1 MKSIQI
7 NAINK
12 ELEELEKNK
21 ELIPTTIKKLRAEE
35 ILINIT
41 IKPTLLMDSPIK
53 IEKELEFL
61 LYLRHNYPI
70 NAPRLYFLTK
80 DENLN
85 FYDGRDI
92 LEDIIKES
100 WTNQYKIT
108 SIINSIPKFII
119 DYLTNKKNNNEKI
132 IGKFYLD
139 EIYYLDIIRKL
150 PFKFFGQVNEI
161 TIMNGKNEIEESRFL
176 FITENFFLLFID
188 TGLFN
193 VGNMK
198 LSFWAYIKSLD
209 TIKQTRGSNL
219 CEFIWKVKF
228 NKKFSLKIK
237 SFDDDNI
244 INIMMDNLKN
254 ENIDYKLTTKNL
266 GPKSGELPK
275 IDIEKVEEDI
285 IHAEINLKN
294 PDNINEDNVNN
305 IVELY
310 NKAIQYYSA
319 VNDKKYEIYTKK
331 IQDIIVDPKL
341 GELLNKAIE
350 KNKKNEG
357 NDKEKEKKI
366 KKDIKIEEKKEEVKI
381 EEKKEDIKIEEKKE
395 EVKIDEKKEDIKI
408 DEKKEDIKNE
418 EKNIIDNNSEE
429 QKNNKKDEEEQIIE
443 KNIETNKKLETLNEK
458 IIQEKEEKKE
468 EIKEEKKEDTI
479 KTEPEIKKEE
489 TVKVNVK
496 KEDLNL
502 NFDDDDD

>member
-21 ELIPTTIKKLRAEE
+21 ELIPTSIKRLRAEE

-41 IKPTLLMDSPIK
+41 IKPTLLIDSPIK

-61 LYLRHNYPI
+61 LYLRHNFPI

-92 LEDIIKES
+92 LEDIIEES
-100 WTNQYKIT
+100 WSNQYKIT

-119 DYLTNKKNNNEKI
+119 DYLKNKINDNEKI
-132 IGKFYLD
+132 VGKFYLD
-139 EIYYLDIIRKL
+139 EIYNLDILKKL

-228 NKKFSLKIK
+228 NKTFSLKIK

-244 INIMMDNLKN
+244 VNIMMENLKH

-285 IHAEINLKN
+285 IHSEINLKN
-294 PDNINEDNVNN
+294 PDNLNEDNVNN

-310 NKAIQYYSA
+310 KKAVQYYSA

-341 GELLNKAIE
+341 GELYNKAIE
-350 KNKKNEG
+350 KKKENE
-357 NDKEKEKKI
+357 EKEKKI
-366 KKDIKIEEKKEEVKI
+366 KEEENKNEEIKK

-395 EVKIDEKKEDIKI
+395 EVKIEEKNEEEKKIEENNKSEEKLNEKIEEKKE
-408 DEKKEDIKNE
+408 
-418 EKNIIDNNSEE
+418 
-429 QKNNKKDEEEQIIE
+429 KDEI
-443 KNIETNKKLETLNEK
+443 KETNTENNNEKLETLNAKNNSPEK
-458 IIQEKEEKKE
+458 QEKKE
-468 EIKEEKKEDTI
+468 EIKEETKDENKK
-479 KTEPEIKKEE
+479 KTEPETIKKEE

-496 KEDLNL
+496 KGDLNL

>member
-21 ELIPTTIKKLRAEE
+21 ELIPTSIKRLRAEE

-41 IKPTLLMDSPIK
+41 IKPTLLIDSPIK

-61 LYLRHNYPI
+61 LYLRHNFPI

-92 LEDIIKES
+92 LEDIIEES
-100 WTNQYKIT
+100 WSNQYKIT

-119 DYLTNKKNNNEKI
+119 DYLKNKINDNEKI
-132 IGKFYLD
+132 VGKFYLD
-139 EIYYLDIIRKL
+139 EIYNLDILKKL

-228 NKKFSLKIK
+228 NKTFSLKIK

-244 INIMMDNLKN
+244 VNIMMENLKH

-285 IHAEINLKN
+285 IHSEINLKN
-294 PDNINEDNVNN
+294 PDNLNEDNVNN

-310 NKAIQYYSA
+310 KKAVQYYSA

-341 GELLNKAIE
+341 GELYNKAIE
-350 KNKKNEG
+350 KKKENE
-357 NDKEKEKKI
+357 EKEKKI
-366 KKDIKIEEKKEEVKI
+366 KEEENKNEEIKE

-395 EVKIDEKKEDIKI
+395 EVKIEEKNEEEKKIEENNKSEEKLNEKIEEKKE
-408 DEKKEDIKNE
+408 
-418 EKNIIDNNSEE
+418 
-429 QKNNKKDEEEQIIE
+429 KDEI
-443 KNIETNKKLETLNEK
+443 KETNTENNNEKLETLNAKNNSPEK
-458 IIQEKEEKKE
+458 QEKKE
-468 EIKEEKKEDTI
+468 EIKEETKDENKK
-479 KTEPEIKKEE
+479 KTEPETIKKEE

-496 KEDLNL
+496 KGDLNL

>member
-1 MKSIQI
+1 MFTFFSYLKMKSIQL

-21 ELIPTTIKKLRAEE
+21 ELIPTSIKRLRAEE

-41 IKPTLLMDSPIK
+41 IKPTLLIDSPIK

-61 LYLRHNYPI
+61 LYLRHNFPI

-92 LEDIIKES
+92 LEDIIEES
-100 WTNQYKIT
+100 WSNQYKIT

-119 DYLTNKKNNNEKI
+119 DYLKNKINDNTKI
-132 IGKFYLD
+132 VGKFYLD
-139 EIYYLDIIRKL
+139 EIYNLDILKKL
-150 PFKFFGQVNEI
+150 PFKFFGQVTEI

-244 INIMMDNLKN
+244 VNIMMENLKH

-285 IHAEINLKN
+285 IHSEINLKN
-294 PDNINEDNVNN
+294 PDNLNEDNVNN

-310 NKAIQYYSA
+310 KKAVQYYSA

-350 KNKKNEG
+350 KKKENE
-357 NDKEKEKKI
+357 EKEKKI
-366 KKDIKIEEKKEEVKI
+366 KEEENKNEEIKK

-395 EVKIDEKKEDIKI
+395 EVKIEEKNEEEKKIEENNKSEEKLNEKIEEKKE
-408 DEKKEDIKNE
+408 
-418 EKNIIDNNSEE
+418 
-429 QKNNKKDEEEQIIE
+429 KDEIKET
-443 KNIETNKKLETLNEK
+443 NIENNNEKLETLNAKNNSPEK
-458 IIQEKEEKKE
+458 QEKKE
-468 EIKEEKKEDTI
+468 EIKEETKDENKKKNRTRNN
-479 KTEPEIKKEE
+479 KKRRNSKSEC
-489 TVKVNVK
+489 
-496 KEDLNL
+496 
-502 NFDDDDD
+502 

>member
-21 ELIPTTIKKLRAEE
+21 ELIPTSIKRLRAEE

-41 IKPTLLMDSPIK
+41 IKPSLLIDSPIK

-61 LYLRHNYPI
+61 LYLRHNFPI

-92 LEDIIKES
+92 LEDIIEES
-100 WTNQYKIT
+100 WSNQYKIT

-119 DYLTNKKNNNEKI
+119 DYLKNKINDNEKI
-132 IGKFYLD
+132 VGKFYLD
-139 EIYYLDIIRKL
+139 EIYNLDILKKL

-228 NKKFSLKIK
+228 NKTFSLKIK

-244 INIMMDNLKN
+244 VNIMMENLKH

-285 IHAEINLKN
+285 IHSEINLKN
-294 PDNINEDNVNN
+294 PDNLNEDNVNN

-310 NKAIQYYSA
+310 KKAVQYYSA

-341 GELLNKAIE
+341 GELYNKAIE
-350 KNKKNEG
+350 KKKENE
-357 NDKEKEKKI
+357 EKEKKI
-366 KKDIKIEEKKEEVKI
+366 KEKENKNEEIKEEEKKENIKIEEKKEEVKI
-381 EEKKEDIKIEEKKE
+381 EERNEEEKKIEENNKSEEKLNEKIEEKKE
-395 EVKIDEKKEDIKI
+395 
-408 DEKKEDIKNE
+408 
-418 EKNIIDNNSEE
+418 
-429 QKNNKKDEEEQIIE
+429 KDEIKET
-443 KNIETNKKLETLNEK
+443 NIENNNEKLETLNAKNNSPEK
-458 IIQEKEEKKE
+458 QEKKE
-468 EIKEEKKEDTI
+468 EIKEETKDENKK
-479 KTEPEIKKEE
+479 KTEPETIKKEE

-496 KEDLNL
+496 KGDLNL

>member
-21 ELIPTTIKKLRAEE
+21 ELIPTSIKRLRAEE
-35 ILINIT
+35 ILIYIT
-41 IKPTLLMDSPIK
+41 IKPTLLIDSPIK

-61 LYLRHNYPI
+61 LYLRHNFPI

-92 LEDIIKES
+92 LEDIIEES
-100 WTNQYKIT
+100 WSNQYKIT

-119 DYLTNKKNNNEKI
+119 DYLKNKINDNEKI
-132 IGKFYLD
+132 VGKFYLD
-139 EIYYLDIIRKL
+139 EIYNLDILKKL

-228 NKKFSLKIK
+228 NKTFSLKIK

-244 INIMMDNLKN
+244 VNIMMENLKH

-285 IHAEINLKN
+285 IHSEINLKN
-294 PDNINEDNVNN
+294 PDNLNEDNVNN

-310 NKAIQYYSA
+310 KKAVQYYSA

-341 GELLNKAIE
+341 GELYNKAIE
-350 KNKKNEG
+350 KKKENE
-357 NDKEKEKKI
+357 EKEKKI
-366 KKDIKIEEKKEEVKI
+366 KEENKNEEIKE

-395 EVKIDEKKEDIKI
+395 EVKIEEKNEEEKKIEENNKSEEKLNEKIEEKKE
-408 DEKKEDIKNE
+408 
-418 EKNIIDNNSEE
+418 
-429 QKNNKKDEEEQIIE
+429 KDEI
-443 KNIETNKKLETLNEK
+443 KETNTENNNEKLETLNAKNNSPEK
-458 IIQEKEEKKE
+458 QEKKE
-468 EIKEEKKEDTI
+468 EIKEETKDENKK
-479 KTEPEIKKEE
+479 KTEPETIKKEE

-496 KEDLNL
+496 KGDLNL

>member
-21 ELIPTTIKKLRAEE
+21 ELIPTSIKRLRAEE

-41 IKPTLLMDSPIK
+41 IKPTLLIDSPIK

-61 LYLRHNYPI
+61 LYLRHNFPI

-92 LEDIIKES
+92 LEDIIEES
-100 WTNQYKIT
+100 WSNQYKIT

-119 DYLTNKKNNNEKI
+119 DYLKNKINDNTKI
-132 IGKFYLD
+132 VGKFYLD
-139 EIYYLDIIRKL
+139 EIYNLDILKKL

-228 NKKFSLKIK
+228 NKTFSLKIK

-244 INIMMDNLKN
+244 VNIMMENLKH

-285 IHAEINLKN
+285 IYSEINLKN
-294 PDNINEDNVNN
+294 PDNLNEDNVNN

-310 NKAIQYYSA
+310 KKAVQYYSA

-341 GELLNKAIE
+341 SELYNKAIE
-350 KNKKNEG
+350 KKKENE
-357 NDKEKEKKI
+357 EKEKKI
-366 KKDIKIEEKKEEVKI
+366 KEEENKNEEIKK

-395 EVKIDEKKEDIKI
+395 EVKIEEKNEEEKKIEENNKSEEKLNEKIEEKKE
-408 DEKKEDIKNE
+408 
-418 EKNIIDNNSEE
+418 
-429 QKNNKKDEEEQIIE
+429 KDEIKET
-443 KNIETNKKLETLNEK
+443 NIENNNEKLETLNAKNNSPEK
-458 IIQEKEEKKE
+458 QEKKE
-468 EIKEEKKEDTI
+468 EIKEETKDENKK
-479 KTEPEIKKEE
+479 KTEPETIKKEE

-496 KEDLNL
+496 KGDLNL

>member
-1 MKSIQI
+1 MKSIQL

-21 ELIPTTIKKLRAEE
+21 ELIPTSIKRLRAEE

-41 IKPTLLMDSPIK
+41 IKPTLLIDSPIK

-61 LYLRHNYPI
+61 LYLRHNFPI

-92 LEDIIKES
+92 LEDIIEES
-100 WTNQYKIT
+100 WSNQYKIT

-119 DYLTNKKNNNEKI
+119 DYLKNKINDNTKI
-132 IGKFYLD
+132 VGKFYLD
-139 EIYYLDIIRKL
+139 EIYNLDILKKL
-150 PFKFFGQVNEI
+150 PFKFFGQVTEI

-244 INIMMDNLKN
+244 VNIMMENLKH

-285 IHAEINLKN
+285 IHSEINLKN
-294 PDNINEDNVNN
+294 PDNLNEDNVNN

-310 NKAIQYYSA
+310 KKAVQYYSA

-350 KNKKNEG
+350 KKKENE
-357 NDKEKEKKI
+357 EKEKKI
-366 KKDIKIEEKKEEVKI
+366 KEEENKNEEIKK

-395 EVKIDEKKEDIKI
+395 EVKIEEKNEEEKKIEENNKSEEKLNEKIEEKKE
-408 DEKKEDIKNE
+408 
-418 EKNIIDNNSEE
+418 
-429 QKNNKKDEEEQIIE
+429 KDEIKET
-443 KNIETNKKLETLNEK
+443 NIENNNEKLETLNAKNNSPEK
-458 IIQEKEEKKE
+458 QEKKE
-468 EIKEEKKEDTI
+468 EIKEETKDENKKKNRTRNN
-479 KTEPEIKKEE
+479 KKRRNSKSEC
-489 TVKVNVK
+489 
-496 KEDLNL
+496 
-502 NFDDDDD
+502 

>member
-21 ELIPTTIKKLRAEE
+21 ELIPTSIKRLRAEE

-41 IKPTLLMDSPIK
+41 IKPSLLIDSPIK

-61 LYLRHNYPI
+61 LYLRHNFPI

-92 LEDIIKES
+92 LEDIIEES
-100 WTNQYKIT
+100 WSNQYKIT

-119 DYLTNKKNNNEKI
+119 DYLKNKINDNEKI
-132 IGKFYLD
+132 VGKFYLD
-139 EIYYLDIIRKL
+139 EIYNLDILKKL

-228 NKKFSLKIK
+228 NKTFSLKIK

-244 INIMMDNLKN
+244 VNIMMENLKH

-285 IHAEINLKN
+285 IHSEINLKN
-294 PDNINEDNVNN
+294 PDNLNEDNVNN

-310 NKAIQYYSA
+310 KKAVQYYSA

-350 KNKKNEG
+350 KKKENE
-357 NDKEKEKKI
+357 EKEKKI
-366 KKDIKIEEKKEEVKI
+366 KEKENKSEEIKEEK
-381 EEKKEDIKIEEKKE
+381 KKEDIKIEEKKE
-395 EVKIDEKKEDIKI
+395 EVKIEERNEEDKKIEENNKSEEKLNEKIEEKKE
-408 DEKKEDIKNE
+408 
-418 EKNIIDNNSEE
+418 
-429 QKNNKKDEEEQIIE
+429 KDEIKET
-443 KNIETNKKLETLNEK
+443 NIENNNEKLETLNAKNNSPEK
-458 IIQEKEEKKE
+458 QEKKE
-468 EIKEEKKEDTI
+468 EIKEETKDENKK
-479 KTEPEIKKEE
+479 KTEPETIKKEE

-496 KEDLNL
+496 KGDLNL

>member
-21 ELIPTTIKKLRAEE
+21 ELIPTSIKRLRAEE
-35 ILINIT
+35 IFINIT
-41 IKPTLLMDSPIK
+41 IKPTLLIDSPIK

-61 LYLRHNYPI
+61 LYLRHNFPI

-92 LEDIIKES
+92 LEDIIEES
-100 WTNQYKIT
+100 WSNQYKIT

-119 DYLTNKKNNNEKI
+119 DYLKNKINDNEKI
-132 IGKFYLD
+132 VGKFYLD
-139 EIYYLDIIRKL
+139 EIYNLDILKKL

-228 NKKFSLKIK
+228 NKTFSLKIK

-244 INIMMDNLKN
+244 VNIMMENLKH

-285 IHAEINLKN
+285 IHSEINLKN
-294 PDNINEDNVNN
+294 PDNLNEDNVNN

-310 NKAIQYYSA
+310 KKAVQYYSA

-341 GELLNKAIE
+341 GELYNKAIE
-350 KNKKNEG
+350 KKKENE
-357 NDKEKEKKI
+357 EKEKKI
-366 KKDIKIEEKKEEVKI
+366 KEKENKSEEIKEEKKKEDIKIEEKKEEVKI
-381 EEKKEDIKIEEKKE
+381 EEKNEEEKKIEENNKS
-395 EVKIDEKKEDIKI
+395 
-408 DEKKEDIKNE
+408 E
-418 EKNIIDNNSEE
+418 EK
-429 QKNNKKDEEEQIIE
+429 
-443 KNIETNKKLETLNEK
+443 
-458 IIQEKEEKKE
+458 
-468 EIKEEKKEDTI
+468 
-479 KTEPEIKKEE
+479 
-489 TVKVNVK
+489 
-496 KEDLNL
+496 
-502 NFDDDDD
+502 

>member
-21 ELIPTTIKKLRAEE
+21 ELIPTSIKRLRAEE

-41 IKPTLLMDSPIK
+41 IKPTLLIDSPIK

-61 LYLRHNYPI
+61 LYLRHNFPI

-92 LEDIIKES
+92 LEDIIEES
-100 WTNQYKIT
+100 WSNQYKIT

-119 DYLTNKKNNNEKI
+119 DYLKNKINDNEKI
-132 IGKFYLD
+132 VGKFYLD
-139 EIYYLDIIRKL
+139 EIYNLDILKKL

-228 NKKFSLKIK
+228 NKTFSLKIK

-244 INIMMDNLKN
+244 VNIMMENLKH

-285 IHAEINLKN
+285 IHSEINLKN
-294 PDNINEDNVNN
+294 PDNLNEDNVNN

-310 NKAIQYYSA
+310 KKAVQYYSA

-341 GELLNKAIE
+341 GELYNKAIE
-350 KNKKNEG
+350 KKKENE
-357 NDKEKEKKI
+357 EKEKKI
-366 KKDIKIEEKKEEVKI
+366 KEENKNEEIKE

-395 EVKIDEKKEDIKI
+395 EVKIEEKNEEEKKIEENNKSEEKLNEKIEEKKE
-408 DEKKEDIKNE
+408 
-418 EKNIIDNNSEE
+418 
-429 QKNNKKDEEEQIIE
+429 KDEIKET
-443 KNIETNKKLETLNEK
+443 NIENNNEKLETLNAKNNSPEK
-458 IIQEKEEKKE
+458 QEKKE
-468 EIKEEKKEDTI
+468 EIKEETKDENKK
-479 KTEPEIKKEE
+479 KTEPETIKKEE

-496 KEDLNL
+496 KGDLNL

>member
-1 MKSIQI
+1 
-7 NAINK
+7 
-12 ELEELEKNK
+12 
-21 ELIPTTIKKLRAEE
+21 
-35 ILINIT
+35 
-41 IKPTLLMDSPIK
+41 
-53 IEKELEFL
+53 
-61 LYLRHNYPI
+61 
-70 NAPRLYFLTK
+70 
-80 DENLN
+80 
-85 FYDGRDI
+85 
-92 LEDIIKES
+92 
-100 WTNQYKIT
+100 
-108 SIINSIPKFII
+108 
-119 DYLTNKKNNNEKI
+119 
-132 IGKFYLD
+132 
-139 EIYYLDIIRKL
+139 
-150 PFKFFGQVNEI
+150 
-161 TIMNGKNEIEESRFL
+161 MNGKNEIEESRFL

-219 CEFIWKVKF
+219 CEFIWKGKF

-310 NKAIQYYSA
+310 NKAVQYYSA

-366 KKDIKIEEKKEEVKI
+366 KKDIKIEEKKE
-381 EEKKEDIKIEEKKE
+381 DI
-395 EVKIDEKKEDIKI
+395 KIDEKKEDIKI
-408 DEKKEDIKNE
+408 DEKKDDIKNE
-418 EKNIIDNNSEE
+418 EKNIIDNNKSEE

-443 KNIETNKKLETLNEK
+443 KNIETNEKLKTLNEK

>member
-1 MKSIQI
+1 MQK
-7 NAINK
+7 
-12 ELEELEKNK
+12 K
-21 ELIPTTIKKLRAEE
+21 ELIPTNIKRLRAEE

-41 IKPTLLMDSPIK
+41 IKPTLLIDSPIK
-53 IEKELEFL
+53 IENELEFL

-92 LEDIIKES
+92 LEDIIGES
-100 WTNQYKIT
+100 WSNQYKIT

-119 DYLTNKKNNNEKI
+119 DFLKNKINNNEKI
-132 IGKFYLD
+132 VGKFYLD
-139 EIYYLDIIRKL
+139 EIYNLDILRKL

-244 INIMMDNLKN
+244 VNIMMENLKH

-285 IHAEINLKN
+285 IHSEINLKN
-294 PDNINEDNVNN
+294 PDNLNEDNVNN

-310 NKAIQYYSA
+310 KKAVQYYSA

-350 KNKKNEG
+350 KKKENE
-357 NDKEKEKKI
+357 EKEKKI
-366 KKDIKIEEKKEEVKI
+366 QEEEKKEEVKIEEKKEEVKI

-395 EVKIDEKKEDIKI
+395 ENKIEEKKIEENNKS
-408 DEKKEDIKNE
+408 E
-418 EKNIIDNNSEE
+418 EKQNENKIEE
-429 QKNNKKDEEEQIIE
+429 KGEIKETK
-443 KNIETNKKLETLNEK
+443 IETNEKPETLNEK
-458 IIQEKEEKKE
+458 INPENQEKKE
-468 EIKEEKKEDTI
+468 EIKEEIKDENIK
-479 KTEPEIKKEE
+479 KTEPETTKKVE
-489 TVKVNVK
+489 TVKVNVNVK